1 MLRGGALT
9 EAEAWAAEK
18 VTLSAED
25 REFLAASRAQQ
36 REEEISAREQEAELA
51 RERTA
56 REAAEAAEQIQAEAT
71 RKAQRKIRR
80 GSLFLGI
87 VVGIATLGHLD

>member
-1 MLRGGALT
+1 MLLALGLESFGDHTDPLFNTFCQVQFILNNCNYPGGGALT
-9 EAEAWAAEK
+9 EAEGWADEK

-36 REEEISAREQEAELA
+36 REEEISVREQEAELA

-56 REAAEAAEQIQAEAT
+56 LSAYTFQQA
-71 RKAQRKIRR
+71 
-80 GSLFLGI
+80 
-87 VVGIATLGHLD
+87 